1 MLITKLPSRDAFPP
15 DRALSLRDL
24 ILDLTA
30 HSSLAG
36 HSKVILRKLFVAVSF
51 PTRNAESNLPYMPQL
66 TSLALKLVPTRPT
79 QWPDWILMC
88 ITLLS
93 GRGVSTEHLLDFLS
107 IVAEEV
113 ETSDLLAIN
122 K

>member
-1 MLITKLPSRDAFPP
+1 MISKPPSRDTFPP
-15 DRALSLRDL
+15 DHALSLRDL

-51 PTRNAESNLPYMPQL
+51 SERTAQSSLPYVSQL

-93 GRGVSTEHLLDFLS
+93 GRGMSTEHLLDCLS